1 MQDSRYDHGSVG
13 SFLATGVERVP
24 AARTAARDLF
34 MAYSAWMEANGLR
47 RWTLT
52 EQAFGRAVKDAGI
65 QHKRTNTAVYYLGIT
80 PIPEDT
86 GSETTTPRSTK

>member
-1 MQDSRYDHGSVG
+1 MTESGYDHGAVG
-13 SFLATGVERVP
+13 RFLATGVERVP

-34 MAYSAWMEANGLR
+34 MAYSAWMDANGLR

-65 QHKRTNTAVYYLGIT
+65 EYRKTKTALYYLGLT

-86 GSETTTPRSTK
+86 GSQTTTPRSTT